1 VPDLKDKQYILRQ
14 LMDVVEVSAMSDIS
28 YDNILNILFLL
39 FIEGKKHSELAADLQ
54 QVYEILRLR
63 RTVPEFFVGLLKNVR
78 PIL

>member
-1 VPDLKDKQYILRQ
+1 
-14 LMDVVEVSAMSDIS
+14 MDVVEVSAMSDIS